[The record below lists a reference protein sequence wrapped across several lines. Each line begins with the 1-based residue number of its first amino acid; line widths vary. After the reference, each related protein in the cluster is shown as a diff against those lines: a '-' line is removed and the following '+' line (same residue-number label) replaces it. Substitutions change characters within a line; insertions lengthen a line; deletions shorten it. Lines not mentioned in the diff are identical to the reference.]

1 MFNTQGMTAGS
12 GKEKP
17 VIGTGNQKVKINS
30 VTFDQTPYDANAYNI
45 TLHVESEPM
54 TGEFQGF
61 LVDQNNPNGP
71 RYSGQVG
78 RVRFSPYAYKDTIL
92 PNGNEISRDNEVM
105 KAMVFL
111 AETLNK
117 REDLDKI
124 NANTIEEFMSA
135 CNGIFSNS
143 GFVNVCLAAREWENK
158 EGYINN
164 DLFLPKMSKGNVP
177 IEALN
182 VESSKLI
189 TFDPNNPLHL
199 RKVVKTDAPATT
211 SFEPT
216 TSSAS
221 DFDL

>member
-1 MFNTQGMTAGS
+1 MLSTKDMSTGS
-12 GKEKP
+12 GGTKP
-17 VIGTGNQKVKINS
+17 VIGTGNQKVMINS
-30 VTFDQTPYDANAYNI
+30 ITFDQTPYDANAYNI
-45 TLHVESEPM
+45 TLHVESEPV

-117 REDLDKI
+117 RADLDKI
-124 NANTIEEFMSA
+124 SANTIEEFMSA

-177 IEALN
+177 IEALD

-189 TFDPNNPLHL
+189 TFDSNNPLHL